1 MKDIS
6 NRTKILSQ
14 YLQNKNVFIEDE
26 INSII
31 NSVKWL
37 YDSKNILIK
46 YYKEYYKQMNIIE
59 IMKLDDNQMKN
70 YLMYIYESKMCKTDI
85 NNLYTITT
93 EIWNI
98 FIKSLSSL
106 FLEIHGELLIDID
119 FEDINTYNNYIN
131 SFKSINSD
139 DLLY

>member
-1 MKDIS
+1 MNNKFDLHSKKFHSLIKFMKDIS
-6 NRTKILSQ
+6 NRIKILSQ

-59 IMKLDDNQMKN
+59 IMKLDDSQIKN
-70 YLMYIYESKMCKTDI
+70 YLMYIYESKMCKTNI

-93 EIWNI
+93 EI
-98 FIKSLSSL
+98 
-106 FLEIHGELLIDID
+106 
-119 FEDINTYNNYIN
+119 
-131 SFKSINSD
+131 
-139 DLLY
+139 